1 MKSDKEQIKR
11 LLLEL
16 LPQPVT
22 SGEKMVAG
30 EPPEV
35 IVKLQ
40 DAGVIIAPY
49 RAEWHGPHKLTM
61 VVSDAELV
69 VWGDLPDATD
79 QLRAF
84 LSQKID
90 AARKVRKD
98 TFKCCSLCHETKP
111 PEWMHDENTCQA
123 CASDKLGVVY

>member
-1 MKSDKEQIKR
+1 MKSDKKQIKG

-22 SGEKMVAG
+22 SGKGMVAG

-49 RAEWHGPHKLTM
+49 RAEWRGPYTLTM

-69 VWGDLPDATD
+69 GWGDLPDATD

-90 AARKVRKD
+90 TARKTRKD
-98 TFKCCSLCHETKP
+98 TFTCCSLCHKMTP
-111 PEWMHDENTCQA
+111 PEWMHNENTCQA